1 MLSSRSTRNTLDLYR
16 EIGDPQADSVIEK
29 IFGLD
34 RVDAVNKLLKDI
46 QKNDDLVAVEMPDE
60 LEDFLNTTDDW
71 PSWADPEQIRLGQQL
86 FSRYGMQ
93 LTSSSAIRRGDSQ
106 TSRFRFLFHSNCL
119 YPQGVLWSYVR
130 STD

>member
-1 MLSSRSTRNTLDLYR
+1 LYR

-34 RVDAVNKLLKDI
+34 QVDAVNKLLKDI

-93 LTSSSAIRRGDSQ
+93 MTMALFCWSLPSCYSWGKALQVLSITHRLTKKRGLKPLLQWPAFS
-106 TSRFRFLFHSNCL
+106 FLL
-119 YPQGVLWSYVR
+119 
-130 STD
+130 